1 MDSYYSDTNKLI
13 RKFCIVLG
21 ILSLLILGLLHFDT
35 YIFIKKTTRIVLLIE
50 SMSNASTV
58 AEGMNII
65 FDIIKRI
72 LW

>member
-35 YIFIKKTTRIVLLIE
+35 YIFIKKQRIVLLIE

-58 AEGMNII
+58 AEGMKII

>member
-1 MDSYYSDTNKLI
+1 MI

-58 AEGMNII
+58 AEGMKII